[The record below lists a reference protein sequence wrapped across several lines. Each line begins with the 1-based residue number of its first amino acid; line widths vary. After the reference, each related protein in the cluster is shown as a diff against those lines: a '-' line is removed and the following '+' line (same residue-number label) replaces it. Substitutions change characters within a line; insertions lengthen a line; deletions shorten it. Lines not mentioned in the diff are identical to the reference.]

1 MDNTVYS
8 PVAFYGLRPYA
19 GVLVNHSSIDKVTS
33 MGSPLLYNPPTKGA
47 TTYGVPYAGLRYEFD
62 KDFTIEYRATKSPDF
77 KMVHGVKATMKK
89 EISDDVFLQF
99 TLGSEKG
106 GRGYNNTY
114 GMVGLVWK
122 F

>member
-1 MDNTVYS
+1 M
-8 PVAFYGLRPYA
+8 PWW
-19 GVLVNHSSIDKVTS
+19 SIDRTTS
-33 MGSPLLYNPPTKGA
+33 MGSQLLYNAPTKGA
-47 TTYGVPYAGLRYEFD
+47 TTFGVPYAGLRYEFD
-62 KDFTIEYRATKSPDF
+62 KDITIDYRVTQSPDF
-77 KMVHGVKATMKK
+77 KTVHGVRATMKK
-89 EISDDVFLQF
+89 EIADDVYLQF